1 VAHAERPDKCTLGC
15 VAHGKLKDKC
25 AEQEDKCPEQL
36 LTYRDLPSNGTDEDN
51 LYADGLIIGIA
62 EHVIGTDLKDLMSDG
77 DNIDANQAVNGS
89 TLCALSSETSFAP
102 AALCRYLPCVPPP
115 SSSTSLFPPR
125 KDSAPASLPPRFDR
139 SPVARTTASCLLP
152 ATGLLPPGAADISGK
167 RKSNGAGGGRQFE
180 LPIISSCPKCRLL
193 NFRPNCRPSRITI
206 KRPGVLQNA
215 LLCAGGQDGRGI
227 QQRVLRKRAGRD
239 AQLTATRAL
248 RAGNSGERP
257 RG

>member
-77 DNIDANQAVNGS
+77 DNLDANQAVNGS

-125 KDSAPASLPPRFDR
+125 KDAAPPSLASR
-139 SPVARTTASCLLP
+139 ARQKSGCP
-152 ATGLLPPGAADISGK
+152 HHGLLPTAGNRASAAWRGRHF
-167 RKSNGAGGGRQFE
+167 RKTKEQRGRG
-180 LPIISSCPKCRLL
+180 
-193 NFRPNCRPSRITI
+193 RPTIRITDNFI
-206 KRPGVLQNA
+206 LP
-215 LLCAGGQDGRGI
+215 
-227 QQRVLRKRAGRD
+227 
-239 AQLTATRAL
+239 
-248 RAGNSGERP
+248 
-257 RG
+257 